1 MEMTKNIFAS
11 IFAWIVNCYDNSF
24 FEKIMSSIFTF
35 FKNGSKSSVIVGLFS
50 GKKDKKL
57 WSDSISAKI
66 VRSPFYILRAFYHKN
81 ESVIEGLK
89 EKSSIYGFL
98 KNPGKYSLRDY
109 GTLVLSLSVGM
120 LFGVAVFM
128 KWTDWL
134 SLAVVAAAVVI
145 GAFMVLTDNSCTC
158 VLSGSKIMNI
168 GRKIIN
174 NDIYE
179 KEKISEHFLHL
190 NGLWFVMILLGF
202 LAMAISPVAVFVSIA
217 AVIAFAMIMWKTE
230 LGVFL
235 FVPFSAILPTM
246 VLAGLVGITFLSY
259 ILHLMFSKNA
269 EYKSTSFQPWI
280 VVFIGFTV
288 ISAVTSAD
296 VMSSLKILMIYILF
310 TLSFVLVVNTIKT
323 RSQWTSLI
331 ILFVLASTA
340 VALYGIWQN
349 FFLDTTTQSWVDE
362 EMFSDIKKRVFST
375 LDNPNV
381 LGEYFIMLIPV
392 AFALLLKMRGS
403 MQKVLYTVCNTLM
416 FLCLLYTWS
425 RGAWLGVVIGIVF
438 FILLKDRRWLVI
450 CIAGLLL
457 MPSVL
462 PVSVMERLMSI
473 GNVKDSSTA
482 YRVSIWLGSL
492 KMLQDYWICGVGL
505 GSDAFLAVYPRYA
518 LGGADF
524 ALHSHNFYLQ
534 WIVDLGIVGIFV
546 YIGIIITGFKKIAS
560 VKEKN
565 SVLKNVM
572 LAMSG
577 ALCGYLFQGLAENL
591 WYNYRMILVFWIYFG
606 IIASGAIIAADEV
619 NRKDVIR

>member
-1 MEMTKNIFAS
+1 MTKNIFAS

-24 FEKIMSSIFTF
+24 FEKIMSSVFAF

-235 FVPFSAILPTM
+235 FVPLSAILPTM
-246 VLAGLVGITFLSY
+246 VLAGIVGITFVSY
-259 ILHLMFSKNA
+259 ILHLMFGKNA

-280 VVFIGFTV
+280 AVFIGFTV
-288 ISAVTSAD
+288 ISALTSAD
-296 VMSSLKILMIYILF
+296 IMSSLKILMIYILF
-310 TLSFVLVVNTIKT
+310 TLAYVLVVNTIKT
-323 RSQWTSLI
+323 RSQWTALI
-331 ILFVLASTA
+331 ILFVIASTA